1 MKFRFNKKY
10 IYWGLTGGFAI
21 SLGILFYY
29 ILFHRENLSSAVNNV
44 ISISMPII
52 DGLILAYL
60 MTPILNTIENKLL
73 KPIYIR
79 GKVEINEKSKRRMR
93 SFSIILTIVVV
104 LIVAYEFLGMII
116 PELITSIQN
125 IYSQFPTYIKNLTDW
140 VTGLL
145 ENNPELESTVMQLL
159 NQYSTMLN
167 DFLNTSILPRLND
180 ILKVLSSSVVG
191 LFKATWNFIIGFIV
205 SIYIM
210 GNKELFAGQAKKA
223 IYALFEKASAN
234 QIIANV
240 RFVHSTFSG
249 FIVGKIIDSAIIGV
263 ICFICTTIIGT
274 PYSILVSVVIGVT
287 NVIPFFGPWL
297 GAVPCALLILMV
309 NPLQCLYFIIMI
321 LIIQQVDGNIIGPK
335 ILGDST
341 GLSSFWVIFAI
352 TVFGGIF
359 GILGMIVGV
368 PIFAVLYA
376 AIKSVINK
384 QLAKKEL
391 PTSTE
396 PYLMVGSIAEDNT
409 FDEYM
414 PEKKKRKS
422 RTAKKPKKEVD
433 DKQ

>member
-1 MKFRFNKKY
+1 MKFHFNKKY

-29 ILFHRENLSSAVNNV
+29 ILFHRESLSSGINNIV
-44 ISISMPII
+44 SISMPII

-73 KPIYIR
+73 KPIYTK
-79 GKVEINEKSKRRMR
+79 GKVEINEKSKKRMR

-145 ENNPELESTVMQLL
+145 EDNPELESTVMQLL

-210 GNKELFAGQAKKA
+210 GNKELFAGQAKKT
-223 IYALFEKASAN
+223 IYALFENTSAN
-234 QIIANV
+234 QIIANF

-249 FIVGKIIDSAIIGV
+249 FIVGKIIDSAIIGI

-309 NPLQCLYFIIMI
+309 NPLQCLYFVIMI

-409 FDEYM
+409 FDEYV

-422 RTAKKPKKEVD
+422 RNVKKPKKEVE

>member
-1 MKFRFNKKY
+1 MKFHFNRKY

-29 ILFHRENLSSAVNNV
+29 ILFHRENLSNALNNV

-60 MTPILNTIENKLL
+60 MTPILNMIENKLL
-73 KPIYIR
+73 KPIYVK

-93 SFSIILTIVVV
+93 SFSIILTIVIV

-125 IYSQFPTYIKNLTDW
+125 IYLQFPTYIKNLSAWITR
-140 VTGLL
+140 LL
-145 ENNPELESTVMQLL
+145 EDNPELESTVMQLL

-167 DFLNTSILPRLND
+167 DFLNTSLLPRLND
-180 ILKVLSSSVVG
+180 VLIVLSSSVVG
-191 LFKATWNFIIGFIV
+191 IFKAAWNFIIGFIV

-210 GNKELFAGQAKKA
+210 GNKEMFAGQAKKA
-223 IYALFEKASAN
+223 IYAFFENASAN
-234 QIIANV
+234 QIIANF

-274 PYSILVSVVIGVT
+274 PYAILVSVVIGVT
-287 NVIPFFGPWL
+287 NIIPFFGPWL

-321 LIIQQVDGNIIGPK
+321 LIIQQFDGNILGPK

-359 GILGMIVGV
+359 GVLGMIVGV

-384 QLAKKEL
+384 QLAKKDL
-391 PTSTE
+391 PTNTE

-409 FDEYM
+409 FDEYV
-414 PEKKKRKS
+414 PEKKKRKNK
-422 RTAKKPKKEVD
+422 AGKKPKEETE
-433 DKQ
+433 DKS